1 MLYNYLG
8 VVQLYLLLQVA
19 IDTINLFLTKDFATN
34 SEISLEYTVSGKLLV
49 ENYLY
54 LLLIVNVIDKYK
66 Y

>member
-49 ENYLY
+49 ENC
-54 LLLIVNVIDKYK
+54 
-66 Y
+66 